1 MHKKTKF
8 RLVSGVILLGI
19 IALACVV
26 FARYPNQARR
36 AWKEAA
42 LQEISHLADDSS
54 WVSEEINMLNVT
66 NSSTEH
72 IIAERWLTDHMIL
85 MLGGE
90 WLVYKSHC
98 SKESPHLVHDIF
110 LAKGSNGKWFYSTC
124 HFCVGMCALVMMQD
138 EPPVDLATFARRYHL
153 KEFDGV
159 SDTCL
164 QPTQTFPD
172 SNDMPVRTYT
182 AAIKPGLPDLAPLLR
197 AATKAGIVATNLDPD
212 LKEHVLD
219 LHSIRFSHR
228 FLQSNAPAVVA
239 YTGIYCDSKLS
250 GGNATG
256 IGIEVRDLVA
266 QFKSQKGQPLVAYPL
281 DGEPRVPEDA
291 LAMIAVRAITNFWP
305 QIETKRLSL
314 DEIVC
319 CDPLNG
325 DKYSVNLRLCSP
337 FVGKTSPMT
346 YTMIEVNV
354 STNGTVEEKDVRW
367 TSR

>member
-172 SNDMPVRTYT
+172 SNDIHWTGNQESRRM
-182 AAIKPGLPDLAPLLR
+182 
-197 AATKAGIVATNLDPD
+197 
-212 LKEHVLD
+212 
-219 LHSIRFSHR
+219 HSR
-228 FLQSNAPAVVA
+228 
-239 YTGIYCDSKLS
+239 
-250 GGNATG
+250 
-256 IGIEVRDLVA
+256 
-266 QFKSQKGQPLVAYPL
+266 
-281 DGEPRVPEDA
+281 
-291 LAMIAVRAITNFWP
+291 
-305 QIETKRLSL
+305 
-314 DEIVC
+314 
-319 CDPLNG
+319 
-325 DKYSVNLRLCSP
+325 
-337 FVGKTSPMT
+337 
-346 YTMIEVNV
+346 
-354 STNGTVEEKDVRW
+354 
-367 TSR
+367 